1 MAVNAYLVIDG
12 RPGPS
17 TSKKD
22 AIDVL
27 SFAFGGQQTST
38 AGPGSSGSETR
49 AGRADIKNL
58 KIMKVLDK
66 TSPLLWDDMT
76 TGNILTKATL
86 YYDKPMGDNQ
96 EDYFRIELEEVLITR
111 IDHAGASENPT
122 EAVSLAFS
130 KAKFCYNPE
139 DGNGKLAG
147 WVEKGYD
154 LHTLKPY

>member
-1 MAVNAYLVIDG
+1 MAVNAYLVIDD

-17 TSKKD
+17 TSRKD

-27 SFAFGGQQTST
+27 SFTFGGSQSSVV
-38 AGPGSSGSETR
+38 GSGSSGSETR
-49 AGRADIKNL
+49 SGRADIKNL
-58 KIMKVLDK
+58 KVIKVLDK

-76 TGNILTKATL
+76 TGNILTKAVL

-96 EDYFRIELEEVLITR
+96 EDYFKIELDEVVITN
-111 IDHAGASENPT
+111 IDHSGSSENPL
-122 EAVSLAFS
+122 EAVSMAFS

-154 LHTLKPY
+154 LHTLKPF

>member
-17 TSKKD
+17 TSRTD

-27 SFAFGGQQTST
+27 SFSFGAEQSSVMG
-38 AGPGSSGSETR
+38 AGSSGSETR

-58 KIMKVLDK
+58 KIVKVLDK
-66 TSPLLWDDMT
+66 TSPLLWDDLT
-76 TGNILTKATL
+76 SGNILPKATL

-96 EDYFRIELEEVLITR
+96 EDYFKIELDEVLITR
-111 IDHAGASENPT
+111 IDHTGSSENPM

-147 WVEKGYD
+147 WVEKGYN
-154 LHTLKPY
+154 LHTLKPF